1 MSKIQDRISG
11 RIRTILS
18 HLILRE
24 ISDPRLQHITVT
36 DVEIDPELQYARIF
50 VNALGEEERQQEV
63 MKALRHASSYLR
75 REVGSRMRL
84 RKAPEL
90 HFIWDTSLE
99 RGERLNRLI
108 DHLDIPPEEKSDHA
122 DDE

>member
-1 MSKIQDRISG
+1 MSIKQDRIAG

-18 HLILRE
+18 ELILRE

-50 VNALGEEERQQEV
+50 VNALGEEERQKEV
-63 MKALRHASSYLR
+63 MQALRHANSYLR
-75 REVGSRMRL
+75 REVSSRMRL

-90 HFIWDTSLE
+90 HFIWDESLE
-99 RGERLNRLI
+99 RGERIRRL
-108 DHLDIPPEEKSDHA
+108 LDNLEIPPEDA
-122 DDE
+122 DNE